1 MCHETR
7 TWQENRTA
15 HGLLGLFILT
25 CFVSCRKFTC
35 SYSPASYPSADG
47 ELAYLHPPASGRRG
61 AGSALHFEWGDFT
74 SAPVSLNP
82 PRSRSPVN
90 AGP

>member
-7 TWQENRTA
+7 AWQENRTA

-47 ELAYLHPPASGRRG
+47 
-61 AGSALHFEWGDFT
+61 
-74 SAPVSLNP
+74 SLLISTRP
-82 PRSRSPVN
+82 PRAAGERGQRCISSGVISPLRLCH
-90 AGP
+90 

>member
-15 HGLLGLFILT
+15 LGSLGLFIFT

-47 ELAYLHPPASGRRG
+47 EFAYLHPPASGPP
-61 AGSALHFEWGDFT
+61 GSGDSVAFR
-74 SAPVSLNP
+74 V
-82 PRSRSPVN
+82 
-90 AGP
+90 G